1 MAQLK
6 DLIVTG
12 DSRFVGNVYNNSAM
26 IAYGTCATA
35 AATAA
40 KEIVINDPSWTLKVG
55 NIIAVKFTN
64 TNSASNCTFNVNG
77 TGAKQVWYNTGV
89 QTGTSSSYFGYANR
103 TALYIY
109 DGTYWVLFYYGYD
122 ANDNSYDRT
131 MLNYERRYAGTAIPP
146 YHLVM
151 VDVDGRLQPIT
162 PTSGTGTSH
171 VANTVAVRPDRIYYV
186 NASGTYA
193 AGAVVGD
200 NTLYEAMPVS
210 SNYNFN
216 ASIPAY
222 RACYLKG
229 KYNSTTGLFT
239 LDNTNT
245 TSYYVYT
252 PTNTASI
259 NLTDYFVNGY
269 NYIYVGAS
277 DETANHLQLA
287 TEHTMY
293 YFDGTNLVPTIGK
306 TIWNGTS
313 APTATIGADG
323 DIYVQYTA

>member
-26 IAYGTCATA
+26 VAYGTCTTA

-40 KEIVINDPSWTLKVG
+40 KEIVISDPSWTLKVG
-55 NIIAVKFTN
+55 NIIAVKFTYS
-64 TNSASNCTFNVNG
+64 NSASNTTLNVNG
-77 TGAKQVWYNTGV
+77 SGAKQIWWNNAVY
-89 QTGTSSSYFGYANR
+89 TSNSSTVSGYANR
-103 TALYIY
+103 YTYYMY
-109 DGTYWVLFYYGYD
+109 DGTYWVWMSWSLD
-122 ANDNSYDRT
+122 AEDNIYDRT
-131 MLNYERRYAGTAIPP
+131 FLNYERRYAGTAIPP
-146 YHLVM
+146 YHLAM
-151 VDVDGRLQPIT
+151 IDVDGRLQPIT
-162 PTSGTGTSH
+162 PTAGTGTDH
-171 VANTVAVRPDRIYYV
+171 VANTVAVRPDKIYYV

-200 NTLYEAMPVS
+200 NTLYEIIPVS

-259 NLTDYFVNGY
+259 KLTDYFVNGY

-277 DETANHLQLA
+277 DETANHLQLT